1 VAARSPS
8 SRSAGENKIGESFEP
23 VRRIG
28 EKAIEGR
35 GEGLVQMAHSE
46 ILDCARRLRTRAFF
60 QFRAEFMQEPAKEIA
75 KAILKARRA
84 GYTST
89 AKSGSTTSSDAQA
102 ARKLST
108 FYATMWIVE

>member
-1 VAARSPS
+1 
-8 SRSAGENKIGESFEP
+8 
-23 VRRIG
+23 
-28 EKAIEGR
+28 
-35 GEGLVQMAHSE
+35 MAHSE

-102 ARKLST
+102 ALET
-108 FYATMWIVE
+108 FHILTMWTVEW